1 MGVLNW
7 ITQGCDALTATASP
21 TIDALGV
28 RMCIALA
35 TIMLV
40 WFGVQESL
48 ASTHGG
54 QGFHMGK
61 FLSFFMLISF
71 AYTLVRF
78 YDSSIPGVGQSFRG
92 FINGGAQYLVSVI
105 GSDSITSIQNTLNQA
120 QATSGPGMVKALMNP
135 YYAIVY
141 VIIQVLIATF
151 SAAVSAIVAYG
162 AIASAVVGLLGPVF
176 IPFLVFDKLEFLFW
190 GWLRAFIGFCFYK
203 VLAAAVLSILAHLL
217 AQYYTELV
225 NFSDP
230 GNMVQELPL
239 LNARTTAFRTMLKT
253 AACRTSMWRSRM
265 SSWMTFDSRR
275 IRRASSSRRCT
286 PTPRIILNS
295 SGSDG
300 QPASPMSF
308 ARM

>member
-7 ITQGCDALTATASP
+7 ITQGCDTLTATASP

-61 FLSFFMLISF
+61 FLSFFMLITF
-71 AYTLVRF
+71 AYTFVRF

-141 VIIQVLIATF
+141 DD
-151 SAAVSAIVAYG
+151 SAAMGQKGVHHL
-162 AIASAVVGLLGPVF
+162 ASTRVLLH
-176 IPFLVFDKLEFLFW
+176 
-190 GWLRAFIGFCFYK
+190 LR
-203 VLAAAVLSILAHLL
+203 
-217 AQYYTELV
+217 
-225 NFSDP
+225 
-230 GNMVQELPL
+230 
-239 LNARTTAFRTMLKT
+239 R
-253 AACRTSMWRSRM
+253 
-265 SSWMTFDSRR
+265 
-275 IRRASSSRRCT
+275 
-286 PTPRIILNS
+286 
-295 SGSDG
+295 
-300 QPASPMSF
+300 
-308 ARM
+308 